1 MPKTATTIRCTAT
14 LHRPADAPR
23 SSTWAFL
30 ILPGDASAKLP
41 RRGRV
46 IVKGT
51 LNGATFRAT
60 LEPDGNKSHWLKVP
74 NKLRQSAGAC
84 VGEAVTLELS
94 PLDEEPEPA
103 VPPALRQAL
112 NDPAHAKAKAVWQDI
127 TPLARQDWVH
137 WITSAKK
144 QETVARRI
152 TTACDMLAHGKRRPC
167 CFDRSGVYSKGF
179 SAPKAAE

>member
-1 MPKTATTIRCTAT
+1 MPATTPTLRCTAT

-23 SSTWAFL
+23 NSTWTFL
-30 ILPGDASAKLP
+30 ILPRDASAKLP
-41 RRGRV
+41 RRGPV
-46 IVKGT
+46 VVKGT
-51 LNGATFRAT
+51 LNGEPFRAT

-74 NKLRQSAGAC
+74 NKLRQSAGAG
-84 VGEAVTLELS
+84 VGQAVTLELS
-94 PLDEEPEPA
+94 PLDEEPEPV
-103 VPPALRQAL
+103 VPPDLRQAL
-112 NDPAHAKAKAVWQDI
+112 DDPAHAQANATWQDI

-144 QETVARRI
+144 QETVTRRI
-152 TTACDMLAHGKRRPC
+152 TTACDMLTQGKRRPC